1 MQTLPIET
9 IAIVE
14 ATAPDVQAKAAA
26 ITFRMWH
33 HVPTEAARR
42 LLFAEFVLEGRIVGL
57 LEAIVVA
64 ARRKWP
70 ETLPRMLMPAANE
83 GPVSIYSTME
93 PALMLALTEAL
104 GKMATCAVLNAWK
117 QAFRFLTGRLA
128 TG

>member
-33 HVPTEAARR
+33 HMPSEAARR
-42 LLFAEFVLEGRIVGL
+42 LLFAEFALEGRVVGL
-57 LEAIVVA
+57 LEAITVA

-70 ETLPRMLMPAANE
+70 ETLPRLLMPSENE
-83 GPVSIYSTME
+83 ASGSIYSTME

-117 QAFRFLTGRLA
+117 QAFRFLTEGLA
-128 TG
+128 G

>member
-33 HVPTEAARR
+33 HMPSEAARR
-42 LLFAEFVLEGRIVGL
+42 LLFAEFALEGRVVGL
-57 LEAIVVA
+57 LEAIAVA
-64 ARRKWP
+64 ARQKWP
-70 ETLPRMLMPAANE
+70 DKLPRLLMPTAND
-83 GPVSIYSTME
+83 GSGSIYSTME

-104 GKMATCAVLNAWK
+104 GKMATCAVLNAWM
-117 QAFRFLTGRLA
+117 QAFRFLTEGLA
-128 TG
+128 G

>member
-14 ATAPDVQAKAAA
+14 ATTPDVQAKAAA

-33 HVPTEAARR
+33 HMPSEAARR
-42 LLFAEFVLEGRIVGL
+42 LLFAEFALEGRVVGL
-57 LEAIVVA
+57 LEAIAVS

-70 ETLPRMLMPAANE
+70 ETLPRLLTPAENE
-83 GPVSIYSTME
+83 GSDSIYSTME

-104 GKMATCAVLNAWK
+104 GKMATIAVLNAWK
-117 QAFRFLTGRLA
+117 QAFRSLTERLA
-128 TG
+128 G

>member
-14 ATAPDVQAKAAA
+14 ATTPDVQAKAAA

-33 HVPTEAARR
+33 HMPSEAARR
-42 LLFAEFVLEGRIVGL
+42 LLFAEFALEGRVVGL
-57 LEAIVVA
+57 LEAIAVS

-70 ETLPRMLMPAANE
+70 ETLPRLLTPAENE
-83 GPVSIYSTME
+83 GSDSIYSTME

-104 GKMATCAVLNAWK
+104 GKMATIAVLNAWK
-117 QAFRFLTGRLA
+117 QAFRSLTEGLA
-128 TG
+128 G

>member
-1 MQTLPIET
+1 VQTLPIET

-14 ATAPDVQAKAAA
+14 ATTPDVQAKAAA

-33 HVPTEAARR
+33 HLPSEAARR
-42 LLFAEFVLEGRIVGL
+42 LLFAEFLLEGRVVGL
-57 LEAIVVA
+57 LEAIAVA

-70 ETLPRMLMPAANE
+70 ESLPRLLLPAENAVPE
-83 GPVSIYSTME
+83 SIYSTME

-117 QAFRFLTGRLA
+117 QAFRFLTERLA
-128 TG
+128 G

>member
-14 ATAPDVQAKAAA
+14 ATTPDVQAKAAA

-33 HVPTEAARR
+33 HLPSEAARR
-42 LLFAEFVLEGRIVGL
+42 LLFAEFVLEGRVVGL
-57 LEAIVVA
+57 LEAIAVA

-70 ETLPRMLMPAANE
+70 ESLPRLLLPAENAVPE
-83 GPVSIYSTME
+83 SIYSTME

-104 GKMATCAVLNAWK
+104 GKMATYAVLNAWK
-117 QAFRFLTGRLA
+117 QAFRFLTERLA
-128 TG
+128 G